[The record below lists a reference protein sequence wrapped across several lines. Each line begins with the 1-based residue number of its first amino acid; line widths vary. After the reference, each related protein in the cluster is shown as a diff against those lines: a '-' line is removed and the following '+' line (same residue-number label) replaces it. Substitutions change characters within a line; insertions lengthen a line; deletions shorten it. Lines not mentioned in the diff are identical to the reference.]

1 MRILP
6 KILGACAIA
15 ALAAT
20 AAWAAAKPVQHRMT
34 VWLPGGGSEVI
45 TYTGDVAP
53 KLSFTPSEF
62 TAEPAFWSP
71 LAFGAPAVP
80 PDRIALAMNSLAMD
94 NDMASMIRAADAM
107 MAMPLASGVTEANL
121 NALPPG
127 SESYS
132 MVSTVNGNAVCSR
145 SVQITRTGHG
155 QPKVVR
161 HASGNCAGAPDDS
174 VLFQAAPSGHD
185 GGLTAIGTKT
195 ALRAPAYPHI

>member
-20 AAWAAAKPVQHRMT
+20 AAWAAAKPVQHHMT
-34 VWLPGGGSEVI
+34 VWLPGGSEVI

-71 LAFGAPAVP
+71 FAFGAPSVP
-80 PDRIALAMNSLAMD
+80 LDRIALAMNSLAMD

-121 NALPPG
+121 NTLPPG
-127 SESYS
+127 SGSYS
-132 MVSTVNGNAVCSR
+132 MVSTVNGNTVCSR
-145 SVQITRTGHG
+145 SVQITSTGNGRT
-155 QPKVVR
+155 PKVVR
-161 HASGNCAGAPDDS
+161 HASGNCAGAPDES
-174 VLFQAAPSGHD
+174 VLFQAAPSGHNSR
-185 GGLTAIGTKT
+185 LTAIGTKT
-195 ALRAPAYPHI
+195 ALPAPGHPHI